1 MFHVFWIP
9 WLLALEI
16 PSCVLLDHV
25 QIYQTMETKKLK
37 KHQNENHWKSSNTCC
52 LSWTLGSLSKCSQSN
67 LFRYI
72 CGRISF
78 ETVKL
83 VLLFCFHR
91 LLIILIGD
99 MIFFSFLIG
108 YKNRFCVLSTLLI
121 FDSFLLHVFLVLGYD
136 FASENKNRATQ
147 SFYPSWN
154 AILQKCHWDVYLIIS
169 RIT

>member
-1 MFHVFWIP
+1 M
-9 WLLALEI
+9 ALEI
-16 PSCVLLDHV
+16 LSCILLDLV
-25 QIYQTMETKKLK
+25 QVYRAMETKKLK
-37 KHQNENHWKSSNTCC
+37 KHQNENHWKSPSTCC

-72 CGRISF
+72 FGRISF
-78 ETVKL
+78 ETVEL

-108 YKNRFCVLSTLLI
+108 YKNRFCVLSSLLI
-121 FDSFLLHVFLVLGYD
+121 FDPFLLRVFLVLGYD

-147 SFYPSWN
+147 FLS
-154 AILQKCHWDVYLIIS
+154 
-169 RIT
+169 